1 MYKGEATI
9 RVTRIHSSQTLQRP
23 VSIEITDVISGDVI
37 AQLYLS
43 DAEFG
48 HALSSPS
55 EISCEV
61 KVYTEAQLGMTYET
75 KREFIPWK
83 PGRGTPEERRKAAEP
98 FEVNGWQAR
107 LGDFE
112 NHHNWGADRCWVGF
126 TRYFPANETET
137 KQVDTNG

>member
-9 RVTRIHSSQTLQRP
+9 RFTRIHSNQEVPRP
-23 VSIEITDVISGDVI
+23 VSIEITDSVSGDVI

-55 EISCEV
+55 EISCEA
-61 KVYTEAQLGMTYET
+61 KVYTEAHLGMTHET
-75 KREFIPWK
+75 KKLTVPWK
-83 PGRGTPEERRKAAEP
+83 PGRGTPEERRKAVEP
-98 FEVNGWQAR
+98 FEIDGWLAS

-112 NHHNWGADRCWVGF
+112 NHHNWGAGVCYVTF
-126 TRYFPANETET
+126 FRYVSVDEAET
-137 KQVDTNG
+137 KQVANG